1 MVFKEEE
8 LKMKV
13 YSVLMILS
21 FLVSAVATPVLIP
34 VLHKLK
40 FGQTVRDD
48 GPKTHLKK
56 MGTPTMGGIAFLL
69 AMCVLGF
76 VYAGYDAKIIPLILV
91 TLGFGSIGFIDDLI
105 KIVKKRKDG
114 LYPKQKMFG
123 LILIATLFSV
133 YIVKMGVSTSIMI
146 PFFKESVRINLL
158 YLYIPFSIL
167 VLISATNAVNITDGL
182 DGLATGITSIV
193 MTFFMIYATKC
204 QTDYIVAFCA
214 IMVGGLLGFL
224 LYNKSKAKVF
234 MGDTGSLAL
243 GGALGAIALLMEN
256 PLMLIIVGGVYVIET
271 LSVAIQVISF
281 KTRGKR
287 VFKMAPIHHH
297 FELCGWKETKVV
309 LVFWLA
315 SLVLC
320 VIGYFA
326 IR

>member
-1 MVFKEEE
+1 MIFKEEIR
-8 LKMKV
+8 KMKV
-13 YSVLMILS
+13 YIVLMILS
-21 FLVSAVATPVLIP
+21 FLVTAVITPVLIP
-34 VLHKLK
+34 ILHKLK

-56 MGTPTMGGIAFLL
+56 MGTPTMGGIAFL
-69 AMCVLGF
+69 ASMVILGV
-76 VYAGYDAKIIPLILV
+76 VYARYDARIMSLILV
-91 TLGFGSIGFIDDLI
+91 TLGFGIIGLIDDLI

-114 LYPKQKMFG
+114 LYPKQKMLG
-123 LILIATLFSV
+123 LILIATVFSV
-133 YIVKMGVSTSIMI
+133 YITKIGVSTSIMI
-146 PFFKESVRINLL
+146 PFFNESVRINLA

-193 MTFFMIYATKC
+193 MTFFMIYANKC
-204 QTDYIVAFCA
+204 HMDFVVAFCA
-214 IMVGGLLGFL
+214 IMIGGLLGFL
-224 LYNKSKAKVF
+224 IYNKSKAKVF

-256 PLMLIIVGGVYVIET
+256 PLLLIVVGGVYVIET

>member
-1 MVFKEEE
+1 
-8 LKMKV
+8 MKV
-13 YSVLMILS
+13 YMLLMFLA
-21 FLVSAVATPVLIP
+21 FLVSAVVTPILIP
-34 VLHKLK
+34 ILHKLK

-48 GPKTHLKK
+48 GPQTHLKK

-69 AMCVLGF
+69 AMVILGC
-76 VYAGYDAKIIPLILV
+76 VYAKYDTKIIALILV
-91 TLGFGSIGFIDDLI
+91 TLGFGAIGFIDDMI

-123 LILIATLFSV
+123 LILIATIFAV
-133 YIVKMGVSTSIMI
+133 YSIKAGISTSIDI
-146 PFFKESVRINLL
+146 PFFKDGLRLNLS

-167 VLISATNAVNITDGL
+167 VLIATTNAVNITDGL
-182 DGLATGITSIV
+182 DGLATGITTIV
-193 MTFFMIYATKC
+193 MAFFMTYAKIYNV
-204 QTDYIVAFCA
+204 DYIVSFCA
-214 IMVGGLLGFL
+214 IMIGGLLGFL
-224 LYNKSKAKVF
+224 IYNKSKAKVF

-243 GGALGAIALLMEN
+243 GGALGAIALLLEN
-256 PLMLIIVGGVYVIET
+256 PLVLIIVGGVYVIET

-309 LVFWLA
+309 YVFWFV
-315 SLVLC
+315 SLILC
-320 VIGYFA
+320 LIGYIS